1 MPTIVDV
8 LTASKFVSSD
18 SLAEF
23 RKWGLVEEVD
33 DKETPVVDAAPEVS
47 DVLRQID
54 EVIQGEGYVLA
65 RETDLDALRVFA
77 SGRKTGTLV
86 FVEPDGH
93 TVRTSTEYAVTPA
106 GYLLPWPTEGIAAAM
121 TNGRSY
127 LDLGKGKAHVYFSD
141 SVDLYFDDELMFLR
155 LVPSPRP
162 GSSK

>member
-1 MPTIVDV
+1 MPTIVEV
-8 LTASKFVSSD
+8 LTASKFVPSD

-23 RKWGLVEEVD
+23 RKWGLVEEAD
-33 DKETPVVDAAPEVS
+33 DKELPVVDAAPEVA

-65 RETDLDALRVFA
+65 RETDLDALRMFA

-86 FVEPDGH
+86 LVAADGTH
-93 TVRTSTEYAVTPA
+93 RVSAEYASTPT
-106 GYLLPWPTEGIAAAM
+106 GYLLPWPTEGLAEAM
-121 TNGRSY
+121 TNGSSY

-155 LVPSPRP
+155 LVPSPRQ
-162 GSSK
+162 GASK